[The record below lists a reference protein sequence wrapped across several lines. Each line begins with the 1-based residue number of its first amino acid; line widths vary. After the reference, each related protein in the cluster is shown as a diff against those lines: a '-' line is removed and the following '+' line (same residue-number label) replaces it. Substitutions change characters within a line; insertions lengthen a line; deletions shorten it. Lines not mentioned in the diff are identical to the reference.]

1 MKGLVTTAAK
11 LASLNGVLQRMPS
24 LAFAVVVDESNAPQ
38 VPIAV
43 HRFEQLCSV
52 DAGPRTDACI
62 GRDLAAILY
71 TSGSSG
77 KPKGVMLTHAN
88 IIAGARIVSTYL
100 GITENDRT
108 LAALPF
114 TFDAGL
120 NQMMTA
126 IQQGGTTVL
135 IQFTLARDIV
145 RVLLRESFGTHRN
158 PHTLVPADASAFHSD
173 ENAIAAASVY
183 RQYRRISSSE
193 CTGNANAGTPAT
205 AVFLMYGLTEAF
217 RSTYL
222 PPDELDRRPNSIGK
236 AVPNTEIL
244 VVDGDGKPCA
254 PWEVG
259 ELVHRGPTV
268 AAGYWGKPELTDQV
282 FRPHPWMP
290 PELLHRETVCYS
302 GDLVKT
308 DDEGFLYY
316 IGRKDSMIKSSGFRI
331 SPTEVEE
338 VLLQIG
344 TVLEAAVIGVPDD
357 LVGQHIKAFVVSS
370 DPDSPNGQAI
380 SRHCSDKLPRHMV
393 PRRSIPGRAAKTP
406 NGKVD
411 YSALKVSPIKPD

>member
-1 MKGLVTTAAK
+1 
-11 LASLNGVLQRMPS
+11 
-24 LAFAVVVDESNAPQ
+24 VVD
-38 VPIAV
+38 
-43 HRFEQLCSV
+43 R
-52 DAGPRTDACI
+52 
-62 GRDLAAILY
+62 
-71 TSGSSG
+71 
-77 KPKGVMLTHAN
+77 
-88 IIAGARIVSTYL
+88 
-100 GITENDRT
+100 
-108 LAALPF
+108 
-114 TFDAGL
+114 
-120 NQMMTA
+120 
-126 IQQGGTTVL
+126 
-135 IQFTLARDIV
+135 
-145 RVLLRESFGTHRN
+145 
-158 PHTLVPADASAFHSD
+158 
-173 ENAIAAASVY
+173 
-183 RQYRRISSSE
+183 
-193 CTGNANAGTPAT
+193 
-205 AVFLMYGLTEAF
+205 
-217 RSTYL
+217 
-222 PPDELDRRPNSIGK
+222 
-236 AVPNTEIL
+236 
-244 VVDGDGKPCA
+244 DGKPCA

-316 IGRKDSMIKSSGFRI
+316 VGRKDSMIKSSGFRI

-393 PRRSIPGRAAKTP
+393 PKEVEFLEELPKTP

>member
-1 MKGLVTTAAK
+1 
-11 LASLNGVLQRMPS
+11 
-24 LAFAVVVDESNAPQ
+24 
-38 VPIAV
+38 
-43 HRFEQLCSV
+43 
-52 DAGPRTDACI
+52 
-62 GRDLAAILY
+62 
-71 TSGSSG
+71 
-77 KPKGVMLTHAN
+77 
-88 IIAGARIVSTYL
+88 
-100 GITENDRT
+100 
-108 LAALPF
+108 
-114 TFDAGL
+114 
-120 NQMMTA
+120 MMTA

-135 IQFTLARDIV
+135 IQFTLAHDIV
-145 RVLLRESFGTHRN
+145 RVLLRE
-158 PHTLVPADASAFHSD
+158 
-173 ENAIAAASVY
+173 
-183 RQYRRISSSE
+183 RISGL
-193 CTGNANAGTPAT
+193 TGIPTLWCLLAHPHSTLMKTPLPQLRYIANTGGSLPQNVLATLMQALPAT

-244 VVDGDGKPCA
+244 VVDRDGKPCT

-316 IGRKDSMIKSSGFRI
+316 VGRKDSMIKSSGFRI

-393 PRRSIPGRAAKTP
+393 PKEVEFLEELPKTP